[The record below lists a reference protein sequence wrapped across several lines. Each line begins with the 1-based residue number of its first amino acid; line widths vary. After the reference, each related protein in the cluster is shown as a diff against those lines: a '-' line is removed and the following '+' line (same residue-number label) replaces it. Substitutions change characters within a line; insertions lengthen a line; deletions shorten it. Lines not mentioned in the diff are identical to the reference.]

1 MDDVGNVIIC
11 KPASSGKAHCRPL
24 VLQGHMDMV
33 PQANAGRRHD
43 FTRDPITTRI
53 EGEWVMAD
61 GTTLGADNG
70 IGVAAML
77 AVLEADDLP
86 HGPLEALFTC
96 TEETG
101 MDGAFGLQPGV
112 LQAEI
117 LINTDSEEE
126 GTLCIGCAGG
136 ANVDSQFLFQGE
148 RLEGDWSGFRLSV
161 TGLKG
166 GHSGVDNHRGRG
178 NAIALLFRILQQGAD
193 QHGLRICAIDAGN
206 MRNAIP
212 REAFA
217 ELMVPFSQV
226 DAFTDSVT
234 RWQPLLAGELSEVE
248 PGLIVGLEP
257 RPEVA
262 STWLGATT
270 QEHLIHAIRACP
282 HGVLRMSER
291 MPDLVESSN
300 NLAIVQTEESR
311 ILVRNL
317 VRSSVDTARDD
328 ICGRLRSLFHLAE
341 AATEVNG
348 EYPGWQPEPDSK
360 ILALVQRS
368 YQALFQ
374 KPAEVGAM
382 HAGLECGIIGATYP
396 GMEMISF
403 GPTIRFPH
411 SPDERVH
418 IPSVKRFWLLLT
430 RVLAEIGER

>member
-1 MDDVGNVIIC
+1 VGNVLIR
-11 KPASSGKAHCRPL
+11 KPASPGKANCRPL

-33 PQANAGRRHD
+33 PQANAGSQHD
-43 FTRDPITTRI
+43 FTRDPISTRI
-53 EGEWVMAD
+53 EEEWVMAD

-77 AVLEADDLP
+77 AVLQADDLS

-112 LQAEI
+112 LQGEI

-126 GTLCIGCAGG
+126 GMLCIGCAGG
-136 ANVDSQFLFQGE
+136 ANVDSQLPYRAE
-148 RLEGDWSGFRLSV
+148 PLEGDWSGFRLSL

-166 GHSGVDNHRGRG
+166 GHSGVDIHRGRG
-178 NAIALLFRILQQGAD
+178 NAIALLFRILQQGAEC
-193 QHGLRICAIDAGN
+193 HGLRICTVDAGN

-217 ELMVPFSQV
+217 ELVVPCSQANRFR
-226 DAFTDSVT
+226 DRVT
-234 RWQPLLAGELSEVE
+234 QWQSLLRSELSAVE
-248 PGLIVGLEP
+248 PGLSVTLQPHSGIA
-257 RPEVA
+257 R
-262 STWLGATT
+262 TWLGTT
-270 QEHLIHAIRACP
+270 AQDRLIQAIRACP
-282 HGVLRMSER
+282 IGVVRMSDR

-300 NLAIVQTEESR
+300 NLAIVQTEDNR

-328 ICGRLRSLFHLAE
+328 ICGRLQSLFHLAG
-341 AATEVNG
+341 AAIEVNG
-348 EYPGWQPEPDSK
+348 EYPGWQPQPESE

-368 YQALFQ
+368 YAELFR
-374 KPAEVGAM
+374 KPAAVGAM

-396 GMEMISF
+396 AMEMISF

-418 IPSVKRFWLLLT
+418 IPSVERFWRLLT
-430 RVLAEIGER
+430 RVLAEA